1 MPYLKSEIFQGR
13 SPILIAFNTINQSF
27 FMGLFFWLSGRMS
40 AQSLARTSPGVFLR
54 DKLIR
59 LGLPAL
65 AYTLISVPLTL
76 VIASP
81 HWDLESASRIV
92 LDYWG
97 KLNGVKGSAWYAAT
111 LLVFDSFAALL
122 AWRAAQR
129 RGESS
134 KHDSGSLASLLYRL
148 TASGRLET
156 WGWLGV
162 AVASFLIRTR
172 FPLGQGKDWTPL
184 NLNLSHAPQYIFAYV
199 LGYQSLVTSRPRL
212 YGPFDARGGKVKV
225 EARGSDAEQAGLSLP
240 TAILVSLATLI
251 FTAVPVV
258 VTLGLGGFVPKI
270 LSLAPGGWNTVAF
283 LYALWNELSFMTIA
297 PALMV
302 YFQRWH
308 NQPVKSWWWQPRY
321 SYATYLV
328 HNLVGIALGVGTEV
342 LFQQLA
348 STSAGMKTALSGA
361 VWKTAGPPSLT
372 AVVGIT
378 QLFLSFAVA
387 RGLVHSFPSLR
398 KIL

>member
-1 MPYLKSEIFQGR
+1 MPYLKSEIFRGR
-13 SPILIAFNTINQSF
+13 SPILIAFNTVNQSF

-40 AQSLARTSPGVFLR
+40 AQSLARSSPGPFLR
-54 DKLIR
+54 DKLVR

-81 HWDLESASRIV
+81 HWDLDSASRIV

-97 KLNGVKGSAWYAAT
+97 TLKGVKGSAWYAAT

-122 AWRAAQR
+122 AWRAR
-129 RGESS
+129 LRGESS
-134 KHDSGSLASLLYRL
+134 ERGSGSSASLLYRL

-162 AVASFLIRTR
+162 AVTSFLIRTR

-199 LGYQSLVTSRPRL
+199 LGYQSFVTSRPRL
-212 YGPFDARGGKVKV
+212 YGPFGAQGGKIKV
-225 EARGSDAEQAGLSLP
+225 EARRSDVEQAGMSLP
-240 TAILVSLATLI
+240 AAILVSLATLT
-251 FTAVPVV
+251 FTAVPVIL
-258 VTLGLGGFVPKI
+258 TSGLEGFVPKI

-283 LYALWNELSFMTIA
+283 LYALWNEFSFAIIA

-302 YFQRWH
+302 YFQQWH

-321 SYATYLV
+321 SYATYLI
-328 HNLVGIALGVGTEV
+328 HNLVGIALGVGIEV

-348 STSAGMKTALSGA
+348 STSADTKTTLSSA
-361 VWKTAGPPSLT
+361 WWKTAGPPTLT
-372 AVVGIT
+372 AAVGMT
-378 QLFLSFAVA
+378 QLFLSFAA
-387 RGLVHSFPSLR
+387 AGWLVRNFPSLR